1 MIADLKSRGV
11 PIAGLG
17 YQGHLFLKEPSL
29 AAIERVL
36 KKTRQANIPLHITE
50 LDVSV
55 LPNAW
60 KHRSASVEERFKL
73 AKQLNPYPDG
83 VPKKNIS

>member
-1 MIADLKSRGV
+1 M
-11 PIAGLG
+11 
-17 YQGHLFLKEPSL
+17 
-29 AAIERVL
+29 
-36 KKTRQANIPLHITE
+36 
-50 LDVSV
+50 SV

-83 VPKKNIS
+83 VPKNISKQARRYSDVFSLFLQYSDNIERVTLGCLGR